1 MKSLIVCLVGLLVSV
16 QASSVS
22 PSVVSGQV
30 RLADG
35 SPVAGAQVVLF
46 DVADLG
52 RGPVGQAT
60 TDEVGQFALP
70 LTAASGS
77 LVLPQGFAL
86 GQNYPNPFNPST
98 IIPYQL
104 AAPSRVRLE
113 VFNILGQRMATLVDE
128 EQEAGSYRVRW
139 DGTDAAGRA
148 AASGVY
154 FYRLTVDGAQ
164 QTGRMVL
171 VDGQVGVPMGGAGVE
186 VVSLASGSTGSYG
199 LVVSGAGM
207 VAYVDSD
214 FGVEVGPVDLVVE
227 PQPQGKGKVGVP
239 TLEGMLG
246 DVDNSGHVDL
256 DDGLLVAMHRVDPTL
271 SLPNHGSIGLGDVDC
286 NGRVERADVAL
297 LATYVVDPSDP
308 TVSSRRIGQRGG
320 YSLNPVTERVWGS
333 ILGTEQQDATVAR
346 LLDEVPVLVS
356 GVLEIEG
363 RDHLYLGIDRAYY
376 QRHGGEHIYTALKE
390 RFPITPLFVEA
401 SDGVQQP
408 ERRPQPEPVPPIPFS
423 EPPNQEELPAGIGA
437 GKAHSSDQAVL
448 VALYEATDGD
458 HWTNNT
464 HWLSEKPLADWFGV
478 TIDENGRVTGLDLR
492 VNGLRGAIPPAL
504 GQLHNLTYLNLRGN
518 LLSGSIPQSLGQL
531 QNLEKLYLYD
541 NRLSGAIPPAL
552 GQLQNL
558 EVLNLRDNQLSGAIP
573 PALGQLHNLT
583 HLVLRV
589 NGLRGSIPQSLGQ
602 LQNLEVLNLRDNQ
615 LSGAIPPELGQLH
628 NLTHLNLRGNP
639 LRGSLPASLV
649 NLTSLEWLVLEGTP
663 LCVPTDAGFQAW
675 LEGIENKR
683 GVVHCTG
690 DGSDSDTA
698 DATSEDEPT
707 TRPDL
712 AISSVTASPTNP
724 ASGGSITLQ
733 ITVHNHGA
741 GAASSEIIRVYRTAA
756 RTAQP
761 TVHGARIVQTA
772 RSGSLAAGASATR
785 SLSTVVPSV
794 ASPTPYYYYACVDAA
809 AGEQQTGDNCSLEP
823 AEVRVGGDGAVE
835 AAVGSGLILS
845 FSVSPTNPETGT
857 PVTVRLTVK
866 NDGSETASSETVR
879 LYRHRTKTNTPR
891 TGGTELTDTTT
902 TGSLTSGAQ
911 VTRTILA
918 STPSVTRATTFY
930 YYACVDEGT
939 CTDPAELQVYPTATI
954 NPPYGDCF
962 SAAVHDSA
970 PMGGDALLVQFI
982 KDGYVN
988 VCGTTTLG
996 GLETTDGTRGFIVSA
1011 HTVSESDTSDIS
1023 SDTTD
1028 TLVGH
1033 TEYKTS
1039 QKLRLLLGK
1048 VFKMPSTRTEGG
1060 KKILAVDVAF
1070 VKYPHP
1076 RTSGCSL
1083 TWQDDGEAFCL
1094 DDTDQDNY
1102 VDRVSPLT
1110 IRGRNGDIYRVTGS
1124 QRPTRGLKVTYS
1136 GAVTGPGSRTGT
1148 VGEKLLLREKE
1159 RGFYVYAYTVSP
1171 HLGTKGGDSGSPIY
1185 TIPDADKNTQ
1195 IVGVH
1200 KGTLRSSTGN
1210 RNTFSSWEDAANELN
1225 LKPISP

>member
-1 MKSLIVCLVGLLVSV
+1 MKSLMVCLVGLLVSV
-16 QASSVS
+16 HASPVS
-22 PSVVSGQV
+22 PPVVSGQV

-46 DVADLG
+46 DVAGLG

-60 TDEVGQFALP
+60 TDEAGQFALP
-70 LTAASGS
+70 LTAASGA

-104 AAPSRVRLE
+104 AAASQVRLE
-113 VFNILGQRMATLVDE
+113 VFNILGQHMATLVDA

-139 DGTDAAGRA
+139 DGTDAAGGA

-154 FYRLTVDGAQ
+154 FYRLTVDGAH

-171 VDGQVGVPMGGAGVE
+171 VDGQVGVPMGGARVE
-186 VVSLASGSTGSYG
+186 VMSLASGSAGSYG
-199 LVVSGAGM
+199 LVVSGEGL
-207 VAYVDSD
+207 VAYVDAD

-227 PQPQGKGKVGVP
+227 TRPQGRGKVVVP

-246 DVDNSGHVDL
+246 DVDNNGHVDL

-271 SLPNHGSIGLGDVDC
+271 SLPNHGYIGLGDVDC
-286 NGRVERADVAL
+286 NGRVERADAAL
-297 LATYVVDPSDP
+297 LATYVVHPSDP
-308 TVSSRRIGQRGG
+308 TVSSLRIGQRGG
-320 YSLNPVTERVWGS
+320 YSLNPVTETVWGS

-346 LLDEVPVLVS
+346 LLDAVPVLVS
-356 GVLEIEG
+356 GVFEIDG

-376 QRHGGEHIYTALKE
+376 QRHGGEPIYNALKQ

-408 ERRPQPEPVPPIPFS
+408 ARRPQAEPVPPIPFS
-423 EPPNQEELPAGIGA
+423 ESPNQEETLPTGIGA

-458 HWTNNT
+458 TWMNNT
-464 HWLSEKPLADWFGV
+464 HWLSEKPLEDWFGV
-478 TIDENGRVTGLDLR
+478 TTDENGRVTSLDLR
-492 VNGLRGAIPPAL
+492 VNGLRGSIPSAL
-504 GQLHNLTYLNLRGN
+504 GQLQNLTYLNLRGN
-518 LLSGSIPQSLGQL
+518 QLSGAIPQGLGQL

-541 NRLSGAIPPAL
+541 N
-552 GQLQNL
+552 
-558 EVLNLRDNQLSGAIP
+558 QLS
-573 PALGQLHNLT
+573 
-583 HLVLRV
+583 
-589 NGLRGSIPQSLGQ
+589 GSIPQSLGQ

-615 LSGAIPPELGQLH
+615 LSGAIPPALGQLQSLIYLVLRVNGLSGSIPQSLGQLQNLEVLNLRDNQLSGTIPPALGQLH

-649 NLTSLEWLVLEGTP
+649 NLTSLEWLVVEDTQ
-663 LCVPTDAGFQAW
+663 LCMPTDASFQAW

-683 GVVHCTG
+683 GVVHCTA
-690 DGSDSDTA
+690 DGSGSDTP

-712 AISSVTASPTNP
+712 AVSSVTASPTNP
-724 ASGGSITLQ
+724 ASGGLITLQ

-741 GAASSEIIRVYRTAA
+741 GAASSEVIRVYLNGA

-794 ASPTPYYYYACVDAA
+794 PSPTPYYYYACVDAA

-835 AAVGSGLILS
+835 AAEGSGLILS

-866 NDGSETASSETVR
+866 NDGSETVNSETIR
-879 LYRHRTKTNTPR
+879 LYRHRTRTNTPR
-891 TGGTELTDTTT
+891 TGGTELTDATT
-902 TGSLTSGAQ
+902 TGSLAAGAS

-918 STPSVTRATTFY
+918 STPSVTTTTTYY
-930 YYACVDEGT
+930 YYACVDDA
-939 CTDPAELQVYPTATI
+939 CTDPAELRIHPTATI
-954 NPPYGDCF
+954 DPPYESCHN
-962 SAAVHDSA
+962 AAVHDSA
-970 PMGGDALLVQFI
+970 PIGGDAHLTQYI
-982 KDGYVN
+982 KEGSVTS
-988 VCGTTTLG
+988 CATITLG
-996 GLETTDGTRGFIVSA
+996 GIETIDGTRGFIVAA
-1011 HTVSESDTSDIS
+1011 HSVTKRDVGIG

-1028 TLVGH
+1028 ILIGH
-1033 TEYKTS
+1033 TKYKTS

-1048 VFKMPSTRTEGG
+1048 VHRLPTVRTEGEE
-1060 KKILAVDVAF
+1060 KIIVDVAF

-1076 RTSGCSL
+1076 HTPGCSL
-1083 TWQDDGEAFCL
+1083 TWRDGGEAFCL

-1102 VDRVSPLT
+1102 VERVSPLV

-1124 QRPTRGLKVTYS
+1124 QKPTRGLKVTYS
-1136 GAVTGPGSRTGT
+1136 GAVTGPSNKTGT
-1148 VGEKLLLREKE
+1148 VGEKILVFSREE
-1159 RGFYVYAYTVSP
+1159 GISEYTYSIDP
-1171 HLGTKGGDSGSPIY
+1171 SLGTQFGDSGSPIY
-1185 TIPDADKNTQ
+1185 TVPDTNGNVHV
-1195 IVGVH
+1195 VGVY
-1200 KGTLRSSTGN
+1200 TGN
-1210 RNTFSSWEDAANELN
+1210 LYSANKERGLFSSWEEAAENLN